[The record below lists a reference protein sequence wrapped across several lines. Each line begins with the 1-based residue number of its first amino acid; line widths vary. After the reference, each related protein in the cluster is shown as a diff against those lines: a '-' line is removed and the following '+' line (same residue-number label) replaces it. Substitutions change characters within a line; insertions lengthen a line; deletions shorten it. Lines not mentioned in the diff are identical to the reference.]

1 MTIEI
6 PDWCRIGAYI
16 EWHAPKKTG
25 MDWVTERII
34 AFGYDGF
41 FHQDWDC
48 PMYFTKFSEYGKT
61 VRLKDISRKEYSYD

>member
-6 PDWCRIGAYI
+6 PDWCRIGLYI
-16 EWHAPKKTG
+16 QWHAPNLTG
-25 MDWVTERII
+25 MEWVRERNV

-41 FHQDWDC
+41 FHQEHNC

-61 VRLKDISRKEYSYD
+61 VKLEEL

>member
-6 PDWCRIGAYI
+6 PDWCRIGLYI
-16 EWHAPKKTG
+16 QWHAPNLTG
-25 MDWVTERII
+25 MEWVRERIV

-41 FHQDWDC
+41 FHQEHNC

-61 VRLKDISRKEYSYD
+61 VKLEEL